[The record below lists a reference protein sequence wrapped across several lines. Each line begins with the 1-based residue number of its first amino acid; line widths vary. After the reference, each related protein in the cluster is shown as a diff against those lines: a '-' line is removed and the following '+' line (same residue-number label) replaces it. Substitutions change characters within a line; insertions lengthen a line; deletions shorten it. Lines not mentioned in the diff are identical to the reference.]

1 MRRYRLLD
9 VILNARAQRARGP
22 LLRHSPEGGG
32 AGGSGGAA
40 GTGAAGGVGGGSGT
54 GTGTGQDGQ
63 QGTGQAAGQG
73 TGGGQQGADGQGRNN
88 GGQGTGQQSGG
99 DGGGQQGD
107 KPNGFPLNTAV
118 EQMTAPEQ
126 AAYWKFHSRKHENQ
140 LRETQT
146 KLTDI
151 ERAQMTEAQR
161 VQAERD
167 DLKEQNALLLA
178 EKVRTEA
185 ARAAKVPDHLWEFVT
200 ATDPAAA
207 KAQAEK
213 LAASV
218 GPGTATSHDQGARG
232 GGRGDTPSVASGRDE
247 YRARKGKTKTTT

>member
-1 MRRYRLLD
+1 MRKYRLLD
-9 VILNARAQRARGP
+9 VILNARHQRARGP

-32 AGGSGGAA
+32 AGGSGG
-40 GTGAAGGVGGGSGT
+40 GSGSGT
-54 GTGTGQDGQ
+54 GTGQGGQ
-63 QGTGQAAGQG
+63 QGGGQQGGQG
-73 TGGGQQGADGQGRNN
+73 TGGQQQGAGGQQG
-88 GGQGTGQQSGG
+88 GGQGGQNSGG
-99 DGGGQQGD
+99 QAGQGGGQQGGD
-107 KPNGFPLNTAV
+107 SGAGQQQGDRPNGYPLNTPV

-126 AAYWKFHSRKHENQ
+126 AAYWKHHSRKHENQ

-146 KLTDI
+146 KLTEI

-167 DLKEQNALLLA
+167 ELKEQNVQLLA

-207 KAQAEK
+207 RAQAEK

-218 GPGTATSHDQGARG
+218 KPGTATSHDQGAR

-247 YRARKGKTKTTT
+247 YRARKGKNKTTT